1 MTAATIFW
9 HWQTA
14 ESADETRPIELKG
27 LSAAE
32 QEHFQTIRLPRR
44 AQEWRSARLVV
55 KHLLSV
61 VFGWPDALYAQIEI
75 YNRSSGAP
83 AVRFSESEWPAF
95 ISLSHRGGA
104 VGAALSRTVPLGF
117 DLECVEPHSSAFCH
131 EYFTPAENAFLAAVS
146 DVEQAQLSSAL
157 WSGKEA
163 LLKAIGTGLKL
174 DTRRIELRPCGSL
187 SADWSF
193 WPATLYTPEYPSAWQ
208 IAVRRCDQTIIS
220 MAFPATAPVS
230 LVEIEQAPCH
240 ASA

>member
-1 MTAATIFW
+1 MTTATIFW
-9 HWQTA
+9 HWQT
-14 ESADETRPIELKG
+14 EEIGDTHLPLELHG

-32 QEHFQTIRLPRR
+32 LEHIQTIRLPRR

-75 YNRSSGAP
+75 YNRGGGAP

-95 ISLSHRGGA
+95 ISLSHRNGA
-104 VGAALSRTVPLGF
+104 VGAALSRSVPLGF
-117 DLECVEPHSSAFCH
+117 DLECVEPHSSAFCR
-131 EYFTPAENAFLAAVS
+131 EYFTPAENAYLALLS
-146 DVEQAQLSSAL
+146 NSEHAQMASAF

-163 LLKAIGTGLKL
+163 VLKAIGTGLNL
-174 DTRRIELRPCGSL
+174 DTRRIELRPGGSL
-187 SADWSF
+187 SADWSY

-208 IAVRRCDQTIIS
+208 IAVRLCDQTIIS
-220 MAFPATAPVS
+220 LAFPATAPVS